1 MAREREEDRA
11 SGRPERGLFTGRGPR
26 RPRDHDRDRER
37 TYTRSDTEEMEIA
50 DDEDMDDER
59 PSRRSRGPAPRTG
72 AKRSVLRAI
81 RQLPSYV
88 RLLFGLI
95 SDNRVSRWDKFLVVA
110 AIGYIVSPLDF
121 IPDFIPFLGEV
132 DDIFL
137 LMMALQRLVENT
149 GRRVLMDH
157 WRGDPRDLSELN
169 LAGIIS
175 AAGFF
180 LPAGIRRRL
189 RGMARRK
196 GR

>member
-26 RPRDHDRDRER
+26 RPRDRER
-37 TYTRSDTEEMEIA
+37 SHGRPDTDEMEIV

-88 RLLFGLI
+88 RLLFGLV
-95 SDNRVSRWDKFLVVA
+95 SDPRVSRWDKFLVVA

-157 WRGDPRDLSELN
+157 WRGDPRELSEIN

-180 LPAGIRRRL
+180 LPVGIRRRL
-189 RGMARRK
+189 KGMAKRK
-196 GR
+196 R